1 MSNKF
6 QQIKNTLQFKIFR
19 KVGKFYSIDRLR
31 RILAF
36 FNHYVGGTFR
46 RLEKNHLFLSASGIA
61 YSIILSVIPL
71 VLIIFSVLGNII
83 DVASIE
89 EQVNTAIDGLIPYH
103 GSADYMKHFILSRIP
118 EVVKYRSLTGGIGL
132 VGLFITSTWLFSS
145 MRTVLN
151 KIYKV
156 DITKGAIVGMLRDF
170 GMVLLILVFILLA
183 TYILP
188 TINFFVSFTEKI
200 EMFEPFALGDAINIL
215 VPYISLLLMFL
226 MFYFFYTLIPYVKM
240 GHKVPF
246 ASALWATIL
255 WEAARLLFEYYVTN
269 FLVLNKLYGTFL
281 FFAVVMFWIFYASI
295 VFLVGAEIGQ
305 LYRERRDA
313 RQGIIWEED

>member
-1 MSNKF
+1 MPNKY
-6 QQIKNTLQFKIFR
+6 QQLKDTLQFKFFR
-19 KVGKFYSIDRLR
+19 KVGKLVSIDRFR

-36 FNHYVGGTFR
+36 FDHYIGGTFR
-46 RLEKNHLFLSASGIA
+46 RLEKNHLFLSASGMA

-89 EQVNTAIDGLIPYH
+89 EQVNTAIDELIPYH
-103 GSADYMKHFILSRIP
+103 ASAEYMKRFILSRIP

-188 TINFFVSFTEKI
+188 TINFFVSFTEKFEI
-200 EMFEPFALGDAINIL
+200 LEPFALGEAVNFLI
-215 VPYISLLLMFL
+215 PYLSLLLMFL
-226 MFYFFYTLIPYVKM
+226 MFYFFYTLIPYDKM

-246 ASALWATIL
+246 ASALWATVL
-255 WEAARLLFEYYVTN
+255 WEAASGLFS
-269 FLVLNKLYGTFL
+269 
-281 FFAVVMFWIFYASI
+281 A
-295 VFLVGAEIGQ
+295 AE
-305 LYRERRDA
+305 
-313 RQGIIWEED
+313 